1 MTYERLIAVFDSPA
15 HAQNAVRA
23 LQSAGFPTNDISV
36 VTNDTLLDRGV
47 KAATAD
53 SGFWRK
59 LFGSDVEANDARLYS
74 QTVGNGGSVLTLR
87 VAENQ
92 IDKAMSVLN
101 THATSMGMQSGSSA
115 PAARAAAAGAGMA
128 AASAGMG
135 TTSSAASTPNRT
147 PPPATPLRSDTPLRT
162 EKGDEVVR
170 LAEEYLNVGKQQVR
184 TGVTRIR
191 RFVIEKPVE
200 AQVTLHEEHAT
211 VARRAVTDSTA
222 IQDVDWTE
230 RTIEVQE
237 VAEQPVINK
246 AARIAEEVVIR
257 KEGSDHVETVKDT
270 VRRQQIDIQR
280 ADASKLSSEA
290 DRIGANPNQPK
301 R

>member
-1 MTYERLIAVFDSPA
+1 MTYEKLIAVFDSPA

-23 LQSAGFPTNDISV
+23 LQSAGFSGADIST
-36 VTNDTLLDRGV
+36 VTNETLLDRGV

-59 LFGSDVEANDARLYS
+59 LFGSEVEANDARLYS

-87 VAENQ
+87 VPDNQ
-92 IDKAMSVLN
+92 VEKAMSVLN
-101 THATSMGMQSGSSA
+101 THTSSMGTQSGT
-115 PAARAAAAGAGMA
+115 AARAAAAGAGMGA
-128 AASAGMG
+128 TAVASSTGP
-135 TTSSAASTPNRT
+135 AASTAART
-147 PPPATPLRSDTPLRT
+147 TAPTPVAPLRSDIRA

-170 LAEEYLNVGKQQVR
+170 LAEEYINVGKQQVR

-191 RFVIEKPVE
+191 RFVVEKPVE

-211 VARRAVTDSTA
+211 VARRAVTDSSPV
-222 IQDVDWTE
+222 QDIDWSE

-237 VAEQPVINK
+237 MAEQPIINK
-246 AARIAEEVVIR
+246 AARITEEVVIH

-270 VRRQQIDIQR
+270 VRRHQIDIER
-280 ADASKLSSEA
+280 ADAGKSGI
-290 DRIGANPNQPK
+290 DPNRLK